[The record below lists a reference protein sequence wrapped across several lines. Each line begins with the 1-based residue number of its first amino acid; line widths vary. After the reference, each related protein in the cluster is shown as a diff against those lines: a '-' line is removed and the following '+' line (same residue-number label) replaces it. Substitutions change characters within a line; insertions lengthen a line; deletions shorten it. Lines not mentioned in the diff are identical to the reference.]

1 MAVYMRKRNLVTAY
15 ATRLARREWKRFL
28 LPFLSLSITAI
39 VLSLT
44 LLLTSA
50 SNTLLSE
57 QAKALLGGDV
67 VIEST
72 SPIEAALI
80 LENFSSVPETISAQI
95 SFTATLES
103 EAGTAAVSVRVVD
116 EAFPIYGEAMT
127 NTGPYMYPSG
137 GEIILDEASAEQLA
151 AGVGDTVFF
160 GTTAFTVSAILT
172 SEPTSLLGGFR
183 FLPRVLL
190 STEGLQQAD
199 IAIALFRPEYEYA
212 VAVDELTTEEKEQLR
227 AFARDSSGQY
237 QVRIAGENQGGLQ
250 AGLGLVRDFLIVAVL
265 ITAVLATVNVY
276 ASTVYLITVEQKS
289 FAIML
294 SLGLTK
300 RRLTGVLGL
309 SLAYV
314 VLLANVFGAL
324 VGKGLFWLTQTFVE
338 REFRVVLPHPEYIM
352 VQSFTAI
359 FLFII
364 ALSAFAPTLQ
374 HLLSLSPKQ
383 ILAGDNSD
391 RAGVSTKL
399 LALIT
404 GITLVPLLFVSAWLL
419 DNIVQGIGTVLGVGV
434 VYLGIA
440 TLFSLLLAIVYK
452 MRGVFS
458 FWLRSIIAY
467 KRADGLFGIISFT
480 SLFVALTALSTL
492 VLLQTSLERYLTNDL
507 SRTVPS
513 TYVIDVQPS
522 QRDALLAAFPEVTL
536 FSNTPARIIAIDAL
550 QVQEALLDD
559 TSQVDRELGREFNVT
574 SRDNLLESERIVAGQ
589 AWTGTPGEVSVDIDF
604 AQRASINLGS
614 TIVFSVQGFLIEG
627 RVTSFRETDSRS
639 GLPFFY
645 FVLAPEDL
653 EKFPVVYFGYSY
665 QTDERQDSLSRFVAN
680 TTPNVTVLKTQALAP
695 LLIQIT
701 SLLLLVI
708 LVVAIP
714 PLLIAVLLIITLIIS
729 SYSTRRLESARLRS
743 LGATKNQ
750 VLIQYLMETSLLT
763 ISAGSLAYV
772 FGVVVAYGV
781 AQFYFKLDTFVLFD
795 FGLLLSLGAIVVL
808 VLMLGTYLF
817 KTDTMKLRE
826 LLSYSDH

>member
-1 MAVYMRKRNLVTAY
+1 MRKHSLVIAY
-15 ATRLARREWKRFL
+15 ATRLVRREWKRFL

-50 SNTLLSE
+50 SNALLNE

-72 SPIEAALI
+72 SPIKDELF
-80 LENFSSVPETISAQI
+80 LDNFSNPPKTISSQI
-95 SFTATLES
+95 SFTATIES
-103 EAGTAAVSVRVVD
+103 EAGTAAVSMRVVD
-116 EAFPIYGEAMT
+116 EAFPIYGDAMT
-127 NTGPYMYPSG
+127 NIGQYTYPSS
-137 GEIILDEASAEQLA
+137 GEIILDEASAEQLVA
-151 AGVGDTVFF
+151 DVGDTIFF

-172 SEPTSLLGGFR
+172 SEPTSLLSGFR

-190 STEGLQQAD
+190 STEGLQQSNITLD
-199 IAIALFRPEYEYA
+199 LFRPEYEYA
-212 VAVDELTTEEKEQLR
+212 IAVDELSAEEKERLQ
-227 AFARDSSGQY
+227 AFATDSSGQY

-250 AGLGLVRDFLIVAVL
+250 AGLGLVRDFLIIAVL
-265 ITAVLATVNVY
+265 ITAILATVNVY
-276 ASTVYLITVEQKS
+276 ASTVYLITVERKS

-300 RRLTGVLGL
+300 KRLTAVLGL
-309 SLAYV
+309 SLTYV
-314 VLLANVFGAL
+314 VLLANVFGAF
-324 VGKGLFWLTQTFVE
+324 VGKGLFWLTQVFVE
-338 REFRVVLPHPEYIM
+338 REFSITLPHPEYFM

-364 ALSAFAPTLQ
+364 ALSAFTPTLQ
-374 HLLSLSPKQ
+374 NLLSLSPKQ
-383 ILAGDNSD
+383 ILAGDTND
-391 RAGVSTKL
+391 KARVNTKL

-404 GITLVPLLFVSAWLL
+404 GITLFPLLFVSAWLL
-419 DNIVQGIGTVLGVGV
+419 GNVVQGIGTIIGVGV
-434 VYLGIA
+434 IYLGIA
-440 TLFSLLLAIVYK
+440 ALFSLLLAIIYRV
-452 MRGVFS
+452 RGMFP

-522 QRDALLAAFPEVTL
+522 QRDVLLAQFPEVAL
-536 FSNTPARIIAIDAL
+536 FSNTPARIIAIDNL
-550 QVQEALLDD
+550 QVQEELLDD
-559 TSQVDRELGREFNVT
+559 SSQVDRELGREFNIT
-574 SRDNLLESERIVAGQ
+574 SRNNLLESERIVAGQ
-589 AWTGTPGEVSVDIDF
+589 TWSGTPGEISVDIDF
-604 AQRASINLGS
+604 AKRANINLGS
-614 TIVFSVQGFLIEG
+614 TLVFSVQGFLIEG
-627 RVTSFRETDSRS
+627 TVTSFRETDSRS

-645 FVLAPEDL
+645 FVLAPSDL
-653 EKFPVVYFGYSY
+653 ESFSVVYFGYSY
-665 QTDERQDSLSRFVAN
+665 QTDEQQDALSRFVAN
-680 TTPNVTVLKTQALAP
+680 TMPNVTILKTQSLAP
-695 LLIQIT
+695 LIIQIT

-714 PLLIAVLLIITLIIS
+714 PLLIAILLIITLIIS
-729 SYSTRRLESARLRS
+729 SYGVRRLEGARLRS

-750 VLIQYLMETSLLT
+750 VLVQYLTETSLLT
-763 ISAGSLAYV
+763 VSAGVLAYLFSV
-772 FGVVVAYGV
+772 AIAYGV
-781 AQFYFKLDTFVLFD
+781 SQYYFELDSFVLFD
-795 FGLLLSLGAIVVL
+795 LKLLLTLSAIILL
-808 VLMLGTYLF
+808 VLLVGTYLF

-826 LLSYSDH
+826 LLSYGDQ